1 MEANNH
7 SFFKLFEGETAKQ
20 LIDLSEARLFPNKTI
35 LFNEGDLPEYI
46 YLIIHGRVDLDKKV
60 SPNTFL
66 PIAVLED
73 DAYFGEFGVIDGT
86 GRSARAITRGDVEA
100 AVIPRKD
107 FLSVVLDNPGHTSIG
122 LMRHIIAN
130 VRNIDKLWLEEV
142 LREEKISMIGS
153 MTNSILHDI
162 KGPLT
167 IIKMAGQ
174 LLGDGHGDSETE
186 EYCGIIMSQI
196 DRMQSMAQEVLSFS
210 RGETNLDKTPTN
222 VKAMMENFRQTNEE
236 YVQKAGVK
244 FTAEAPDL
252 IIELDEDKV
261 ERALLNMLRNAVES
275 MQKQNDGEIQLTVQE
290 FSDHIEIMLKDNG
303 PGIPDEIQDRLFE
316 PFVSHGKQGGTGLG
330 MSICKGVVDAHQGR
344 LTFETG
350 DGGTTFYIHL
360 PRTHLAAKRCT
371 ADTATV

>member
-1 MEANNH
+1 MEASNH

-20 LIDLSEARLFPNKTI
+20 LIDLSEVRLFPNKTI
-35 LFNEGDLPEYI
+35 LFNEGDSPEYI
-46 YLIIHGRVDLDKKV
+46 YLIMNGRVDLDKKV
-60 SPNTFL
+60 TPNTFL
-66 PIAVLED
+66 PIAVLKD
-73 DAYFGEFGVIDGT
+73 DTYFGEFGVIDGT
-86 GRSARAITRGDVEA
+86 GRSARAITRGDVQA
-100 AVIPRKD
+100 AVIPRKG
-107 FLSVVLDNPGHTSIG
+107 FLSVVLDNPGRTSIG

-142 LREEKISMIGS
+142 LREEKISMVGS

-222 VKAMMENFRQTNEE
+222 VKTMIENFRQANEE

-244 FTAEAPDL
+244 FTADAPDL
-252 IIELDEDKV
+252 IVELDEDKL
-261 ERALLNMLRNAVES
+261 ERALQNILRNAVES
-275 MQKQNDGEIQLTVQE
+275 LQKQSDGEIQLAVQE

-316 PFVSHGKQGGTGLG
+316 PFRQSRQAGRHWTGH
-330 MSICKGVVDAHQGR
+330 VD
-344 LTFETG
+344 L
-350 DGGTTFYIHL
+350 
-360 PRTHLAAKRCT
+360 
-371 ADTATV
+371 

>member
-1 MEANNH
+1 MEASNH

-20 LIDLSEARLFPNKTI
+20 LIDLSDVRLFPNKTI
-35 LFNEGDLPEYI
+35 LFNEGDSPEYI
-46 YLIIHGRVDLDKKV
+46 YLIIHGRIDLDKKV
-60 SPNTFL
+60 TPNTFL

-73 DAYFGEFGVIDGT
+73 DTYFGEFGVIDGT
-86 GRSARAITRGDVEA
+86 GRSARAITRGDVQA

-107 FLSVVLDNPGHTSIG
+107 FLSIVLDNPGRTSIG

-142 LREEKISMIGS
+142 LREEKISMVGS

-174 LLGDGHGDSETE
+174 LLGDGHGDSETK
-186 EYCGIIMSQI
+186 EYCGIIMSQL
-196 DRMQSMAQEVLSFS
+196 DRLQSMAQEVLSFS

-222 VKAMMENFRQTNEE
+222 VKTMMEN
-236 YVQKAGVK
+236 YIQKAGVK
-244 FTAEAPDL
+244 FTTEAPDL
-252 IIELDEDKV
+252 IVELDEDKV

-275 MQKQNDGEIQLTVQE
+275 MQKQSDGEIQLIVQE

-344 LTFETG
+344 LTFKTG

-360 PRTHLAAKRCT
+360 PRTHLAAKRST

>member
-20 LIDLSEARLFPNKTI
+20 LIELSDVRLFPNKTI
-35 LFNEGDLPEYI
+35 LFNEGDAPEYI
-46 YLIIHGRVDLDKKV
+46 YLIMQGRVDLDKKV
-60 SPNTFL
+60 TPNTFL

-73 DAYFGEFGVIDGT
+73 DTYFGEFGVIDGT
-86 GRSARAITRGDVEA
+86 GRSARAITRGEVQA
-100 AVIPRKD
+100 AVLPRKG
-107 FLSVVLDNPGHTSIG
+107 FLSVVLENPGHASIG
-122 LMRHIIAN
+122 LMRHIIGN

-210 RGETNLDKTPTN
+210 RGETNLHKTPTN

-236 YVQKAGVK
+236 FVQKAGVK
-244 FTAEAPDL
+244 FTAEATDL
-252 IIELDEDKV
+252 VVELDEDKL
-261 ERALLNMLRNAVES
+261 ERALQNMLRNAVES
-275 MQKQNDGEIQLTVQE
+275 MEKQDDGEIRLIVRE
-290 FSDHIEIMLKDNG
+290 FPDHIEIILQDNG

-330 MSICKGVVDAHQGR
+330 LSICKGIVDAHQGR
-344 LTFETG
+344 LNFDTG
-350 DGGTTFYIHL
+350 PDGTTFYLHL
-360 PRTHLAAKRCT
+360 PRTHLATKRCT

>member
-1 MEANNH
+1 MEASKH

-20 LIDLSEARLFPNKTI
+20 LIKLSDVRSFPNKTI
-35 LFNEGDLPEYI
+35 LFNEGDSPEYI
-46 YLIIHGRVDLDKKV
+46 YLIIRGRVDLDKKV
-60 SPNTFL
+60 TPTTFL

-86 GRSARAITRGDVEA
+86 GRSARAITRGEVQA

-107 FLSVVLDNPGHTSIG
+107 FLSVVLDNPGRTSIG
-122 LMRHIIAN
+122 LMRHIIDN

-142 LREEKISMIGS
+142 LREEKISMVGS

-174 LLGDGHGDSETE
+174 LLGDGHGDAETE

-196 DRMQSMAQEVLSFS
+196 DRLQSMAQEVLSFS
-210 RGETNLDKTPTN
+210 RGETNLDKAPTN
-222 VKAMMENFRQTNEE
+222 VKAMIDNFRQTNEE
-236 YVQKAGVK
+236 YAQNEGVK

-252 IIELDEDKV
+252 IIELDEDKL
-261 ERALLNMLRNAVES
+261 ERALQNMLRNAVES
-275 MQKQNDGEIQLTVQE
+275 LQKQNDGEIQLIIRE

-350 DGGTTFYIHL
+350 DDGTTFYMHL
-360 PRTHLAAKRCT
+360 PRTHLATKRCT